1 MGEAVERGDGRNLHS
16 CDHPNFT
23 EDVNQTTV
31 TTGAKLHTVSPRM
44 GSTLAGT
51 EMTFSGRG
59 FATCTQAEDSHGV
72 FGGGLLSPVVTPCTP
87 ETVDGVEMFNMFKTY
102 GGIPFDAIIVRA
114 SWDEIVAVSTLI
126 SSGADCFIPSD
137 EDADEGD
144 GAACDMTEP
153 AVLRVGVGPE
163 GLGSVVG
170 TGTASTPNGG
180 SPSSAFDGSTSTV
193 WDAWSRW
200 QSYYPAQTLYYDVG
214 YVTRV
219 DAYAFYDNG
228 WECPFAWELRGSV
241 YGTEWDVLDSRV
253 KTYCD
258 SCGWQQCADA
268 WQNYTIAADKRGL
281 YRYFGFFTT
290 DAYPGTDYGDG
301 ADGVKIREF
310 DLTTTPLWSTYEYD
324 NNDNDDYWTMGGG
337 RWEDNTDEL
346 DDGVLP
352 WGSLGDD
359 GRIPKYR
366 PFHQRS
372 VDATPF
378 VTHVDPNSGTIGTT
392 VSIFGEGFDAN
403 ASLTGVAIGGVECA
417 VEDVTVGVKFDNA
430 SELWNLVGDEH
441 SRSDY
446 GVIRCIVGNATSP
459 GKYGVMV
466 RTAAGLAKPIPPYT
480 FNYISTIA
488 NVTPAVGSFEGGTLI
503 TVTGAGFSQELQ
515 VADTWACA

>member
-31 TTGAKLHTVSPRM
+31 TTGAKFHTVSPRM

-180 SPSSAFDGSTSTV
+180 SPSSAFDGSTSTK
-193 WDAWSRW
+193 WDGWSRW
-200 QSYYPAQTLYYDVG
+200 QSYYPAQTLLRRRIRDQGRCLRILRHDVG
-214 YVTRV
+214 M
-219 DAYAFYDNG
+219 
-228 WECPFAWELRGSV
+228 
-241 YGTEWDVLDSRV
+241 
-253 KTYCD
+253 
-258 SCGWQQCADA
+258 
-268 WQNYTIAADKRGL
+268 
-281 YRYFGFFTT
+281 
-290 DAYPGTDYGDG
+290 
-301 ADGVKIREF
+301 
-310 DLTTTPLWSTYEYD
+310 PLC
-324 NNDNDDYWTMGGG
+324 
-337 RWEDNTDEL
+337 
-346 DDGVLP
+346 V
-352 WGSLGDD
+352 
-359 GRIPKYR
+359 
-366 PFHQRS
+366 
-372 VDATPF
+372 
-378 VTHVDPNSGTIGTT
+378 
-392 VSIFGEGFDAN
+392 
-403 ASLTGVAIGGVECA
+403 GVARLGIWHR
-417 VEDVTVGVKFDNA
+417 VGRARLA
-430 SELWNLVGDEH
+430 SENIL
-441 SRSDY
+441 
-446 GVIRCIVGNATSP
+446 
-459 GKYGVMV
+459 
-466 RTAAGLAKPIPPYT
+466 
-480 FNYISTIA
+480 
-488 NVTPAVGSFEGGTLI
+488 
-503 TVTGAGFSQELQ
+503 
-515 VADTWACA
+515 